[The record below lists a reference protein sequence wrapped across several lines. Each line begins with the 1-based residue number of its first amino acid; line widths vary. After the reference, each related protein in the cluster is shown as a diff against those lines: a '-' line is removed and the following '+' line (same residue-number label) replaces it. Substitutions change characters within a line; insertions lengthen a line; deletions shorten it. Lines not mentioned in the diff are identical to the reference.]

1 VAVGVL
7 NNSFAAGQHSREQAA
22 HRLRWR
28 PGSLGQPSSQEPLTV
43 SVQPKIHPQ
52 TTPLRAPASRRYQ
65 SPGYRAKK
73 VLLGPALRTSAL
85 VHERISKRVALAV
98 FSSDPISSTAYATE
112 EILLVLVFAGA
123 AATGLALPISVAI
136 AGLLGI
142 LVLSYRQIIKAYSSS
157 GGAYVVSRD
166 NFGGLV
172 ASVAGSAL
180 IIDYILTVAVSVS
193 AGTAALTSAFHVLE
207 PWRVA
212 IAVGFVVLLAWGN
225 LRGLRESGRVFA
237 VPTYLYVAGM
247 AMVVLWGIWRWAF
260 GGLGP
265 IQYGPTEAP
274 QLEGFGAALAPVS
287 LFLVL
292 HAFSAGVTAL
302 TGVEAISNGV
312 SAFKEP
318 QARNARTTLV
328 GMAAIM
334 AFLFMGITFLATRF
348 DARPF
353 ADGNPTL
360 VAQLARHV
368 LGNPAAFIAIQVATL
383 AILVLAANTSFS
395 SFPLLASFAADDAI
409 LPRQL
414 RKRGHRLV
422 YSNGILVLSAA
433 AIFLVIAFRADTHHL
448 IPLYA
453 IGVVTSFTL
462 SQSGMARRH
471 LRLREPGWR
480 KGLLINGT
488 GGVITLVVLVV
499 IAVTKFADGAWM
511 VCVAIPALV
520 LLLQRVQRTYRAE
533 ITQLKVEASQRL
545 APPKPRHEVIVL
557 LEDLDQAAL
566 AALQYARQLNPL
578 SITALHIVVDPDH
591 ARELA
596 RLWAKVQ
603 IPIPLEL
610 VDAPDRNLP
619 ATVEETVA
627 EMVRPDTEVTVLVPR
642 RRYVGFWR
650 RVLHDQTSAELT
662 KVLGDLDNVNVTIVP
677 YRLRRRSLQAVPP
690 DSHKTAAT
698 RPPDRQPSS

>member
-1 VAVGVL
+1 
-7 NNSFAAGQHSREQAA
+7 
-22 HRLRWR
+22 
-28 PGSLGQPSSQEPLTV
+28 V
-43 SVQPKIHPQ
+43 SVEPKAPLHPLPSQPK
-52 TTPLRAPASRRYQ
+52 RSRRYE
-65 SPGYRAKK
+65 SVGYRAKR
-73 VLLGPALRTSAL
+73 VLLGPALRTNQL
-85 VHERISKRVALAV
+85 THERITKRVALAV

-123 AATGLALPISVAI
+123 AATSLALPISVAI

-172 ASVAGSAL
+172 ASIAGSAL

-193 AGTAALTSAFHVLE
+193 AGTAALTSAFHALE
-207 PWRVA
+207 PWRVV
-212 IAVGFVVLLAWGN
+212 IAVSFVVLLAWGN
-225 LRGLRESGRVFA
+225 LRGLRESGRIFA
-237 VPTYLYVAGM
+237 IPTYLYVAGM
-247 AMVVLWGIWRWAF
+247 AVVVLLGIWRWAF

-265 IQYGPTEAP
+265 IHYSPAEAR
-274 QLEGFGAALAPVS
+274 QLAGYGAALVPVS
-287 LFLVL
+287 LFLIL

-334 AFLFMGITFLATRF
+334 AFLFIGITFLATRF

-353 ADGNPTL
+353 TDGNPTL

-383 AILVLAANTSFS
+383 LILVLAANTSFS
-395 SFPLLASFAADDAI
+395 SFPLLASFAAGDAI

-433 AIFLVIAFRADTHHL
+433 AVFLVIAFGADTHHL

-488 GGVITLVVLVV
+488 GALITLVVLVV
-499 IAVTKFADGAWM
+499 IAVTKFVDGAWM

-533 ITQLKVEASQRL
+533 VTQLKVEASQRL
-545 APPKPRHEVIVL
+545 APPKPRHEVVVL

-566 AALQYARQLNPL
+566 GALQYARQLNPL
-578 SITALHIVVDPDH
+578 SITALHVAVDPDH

-596 RLWAKVQ
+596 HLWSKVN
-603 IPIPLEL
+603 IPISLEI

-662 KVLGDLDNVNVTIVP
+662 KVLGDLENVNVTLVP
-677 YRLRRRSLQAVPP
+677 YRLRRRGGLTPVPSGGTQA
-690 DSHKTAAT
+690 AA
-698 RPPDRQPSS
+698 RPSGRRPSP

>member
-1 VAVGVL
+1 LSVEPKAPL
-7 NNSFAAGQHSREQAA
+7 HPLPSRP
-22 HRLRWR
+22 RR
-28 PGSLGQPSSQEPLTV
+28 
-43 SVQPKIHPQ
+43 
-52 TTPLRAPASRRYQ
+52 SRRYE
-65 SPGYRAKK
+65 SFGYRAKK
-73 VLLGPALRTSAL
+73 LLLGPALRTSQL

-123 AATGLALPISVAI
+123 AATGLALPISIAI
-136 AGLLGI
+136 AGLLAI
-142 LVLSYRQIIKAYSSS
+142 LVASYRQIIKAYSSS

-172 ASVAGSAL
+172 ASIAGSAL
-180 IIDYILTVAVSVS
+180 IIDYILTVAVSVA
-193 AGTAALTSAFHVLE
+193 AGTAALTSAFHGLE
-207 PWRVA
+207 PWRVP

-225 LRGLRESGRVFA
+225 LRGLRESGRIFA
-237 VPTYLYVAGM
+237 VPTYLYVLGM
-247 AMVVLWGIWRWAF
+247 AAVVLLGIWGWAF

-265 IQYGPTEAP
+265 IQYAPSEAP
-274 QLEGFGAALAPVS
+274 QLEGFGAALVPVS
-287 LFLVL
+287 LFLIL
-292 HAFSAGVTAL
+292 HSFSAGVTAL

-312 SAFKEP
+312 SAFREP

-334 AFLFMGITFLATRF
+334 AFLFVGITFLATRF

-368 LGNPAAFIAIQVATL
+368 LDNPAAFIAIQVATL
-383 AILVLAANTSFS
+383 LILVLAANTSFS

-433 AIFLVIAFRADTHHL
+433 AIFLVIAFRADTHQL

-462 SQSGMARRH
+462 SQAGMARRH

-488 GGVITLVVLVV
+488 GGVITLVALVV

-520 LLLQRVQRTYRAE
+520 LLLQRVQRTYRSE
-533 ITQLKVEASQRL
+533 VTQLKVEASQRL
-545 APPKPRHEVIVL
+545 APPKPRHEVVVL

-578 SITALHIVVDPDH
+578 SITALHVAVDPDH

-596 RLWAKVQ
+596 ALWSKVH

-662 KVLGDLDNVNVTIVP
+662 KVLGELENVNVTLVP
-677 YRLRRRSLQAVPP
+677 YRLRRRGGLRPVPSSGTEP
-690 DSHKTAAT
+690 AAT
-698 RPPDRQPSS
+698 QSSGRRSSP

>member
-1 VAVGVL
+1 LSVEPNAPL
-7 NNSFAAGQHSREQAA
+7 HPLPSRPT
-22 HRLRWR
+22 R
-28 PGSLGQPSSQEPLTV
+28 
-43 SVQPKIHPQ
+43 
-52 TTPLRAPASRRYQ
+52 SRRYE
-65 SPGYRAKK
+65 SLGYRAKR
-73 VLLGPALRTSAL
+73 VLLGPALRTNQL
-85 VHERISKRVALAV
+85 VHERITKRIALAV

-123 AATGLALPISVAI
+123 AAVGLALPISVAI

-172 ASVAGSAL
+172 ASIAGSAL

-193 AGTAALTSAFHVLE
+193 AGTAALTSAFHALE
-207 PWRVA
+207 PWRVV
-212 IAVGFVVLLAWGN
+212 IAVSFVVLLAWGN
-225 LRGLRESGRVFA
+225 LRGLRESGRIFA
-237 VPTYLYVAGM
+237 VPTYLYVVGM
-247 AMVVLWGIWRWAF
+247 AVVVVWGIWQWAF

-265 IQYGPTEAP
+265 IQYASSEAP
-274 QLEGFGAALAPVS
+274 QLEGFGVALVPVT

-292 HAFSAGVTAL
+292 HGFSAGVTAL

-334 AFLFMGITFLATRF
+334 AFLFIGITFLATRF

-360 VAQLARHV
+360 VAQLAQHV

-383 AILVLAANTSFS
+383 LILVLAANTSFS
-395 SFPLLASFAADDAI
+395 SFPLLASFAAGDAI

-462 SQSGMARRH
+462 SQAGMARRH

-488 GGVITLVVLVV
+488 GALITLVVLVV
-499 IAVTKFADGAWM
+499 IAITKFADGAWM
-511 VCVAIPALV
+511 VCIAIPALV
-520 LLLQRVQRTYRAE
+520 LLLQRVQRTYRSE

-545 APPKPRHEVIVL
+545 APPKPRHEVVVL
-557 LEDLDQAAL
+557 LEDLDQAAIG
-566 AALQYARQLNPL
+566 ALQYARQLNPL
-578 SITALHIVVDPDH
+578 SITALHVAVDPDH

-596 RLWAKVQ
+596 HLWAKVH
-603 IPIPLEL
+603 IPIPLEI

-662 KVLGDLDNVNVTIVP
+662 KVLGELENVNVTLVP
-677 YRLRRRSLQAVPP
+677 YRLRHRGGLRPVP
-690 DSHKTAAT
+690 SGGTEAAAT
-698 RPPDRQPSS
+698 RSSGRRPTT

>member
-1 VAVGVL
+1 
-7 NNSFAAGQHSREQAA
+7 
-22 HRLRWR
+22 
-28 PGSLGQPSSQEPLTV
+28 V
-43 SVQPKIHPQ
+43 SIQPKA
-52 TTPLRAPASRRYQ
+52 PLKPLPSGPRRSRRYE
-65 SPGYRAKK
+65 SLGYRAKK
-73 VLLGPALRTSAL
+73 LLLGPALRTSQL
-85 VHERISKRVALAV
+85 VHERITKRVALAV

-123 AATGLALPISVAI
+123 AATGLALPLSIAI
-136 AGLLGI
+136 TGLLGI

-172 ASVAGSAL
+172 ASIAGSAL
-180 IIDYILTVAVSVS
+180 IIDYILTVAVSVA
-193 AGTAALTSAFHVLE
+193 AGTAALTSAFHALE
-207 PWRVA
+207 PWRVP

-225 LRGLRESGRVFA
+225 LRGLRESGRMFA
-237 VPTYLYVAGM
+237 VPTYLYVLGM
-247 AMVVLWGIWRWAF
+247 ATVVVLGIWGWAS

-265 IQYGPTEAP
+265 ISYAPAETP
-274 QLEGFGAALAPVS
+274 QLEGFGAALTSVS
-287 LFLVL
+287 LFFVL

-312 SAFKEP
+312 SAFRQP

-328 GMAAIM
+328 SMAAIM
-334 AFLFMGITFLATRF
+334 AFLFIGITFLATRF

-360 VAQLARHV
+360 VAQLAQHV

-383 AILVLAANTSFS
+383 LILVLAANTSFS
-395 SFPLLASFAADDAI
+395 SFPLLASFAAGDAI

-433 AIFLVIAFRADTHHL
+433 AIFLVIAFRADTHQL

-462 SQSGMARRH
+462 SQAGMARRH
-471 LRLREPGWR
+471 LRRREPGWR
-480 KGLLINGT
+480 KGLLITGT
-488 GGVITLVVLVV
+488 GATVTLVALVV
-499 IAVTKFADGAWM
+499 IAITKFADGAWM
-511 VCVAIPALV
+511 VLVAIPALV
-520 LLLQRVQRTYRAE
+520 VLLQRVQRTYRAE
-533 ITQLKVEASQRL
+533 VDQLRVEVSQRL

-578 SITALHIVVDPDH
+578 SITAVHIAVDPDH

-596 RLWAKVQ
+596 ALWSKIH

-610 VDAPDRNLP
+610 IDAPDRNLP

-627 EMVRPDTEVTVLVPR
+627 ELVRPDTEVTVLVPR

-677 YRLRRRSLQAVPP
+677 FRLRRRGGLKPVPS
-690 DSHKTAAT
+690 DSPKTAAT
-698 RPPDRQPSS
+698 RPPGRQSSP

>member
-1 VAVGVL
+1 LSVEPKAPL
-7 NNSFAAGQHSREQAA
+7 HP
-22 HRLRWR
+22 L
-28 PGSLGQPSSQEPLTV
+28 PS
-43 SVQPKIHPQ
+43 HP
-52 TTPLRAPASRRYQ
+52 RRSRRYE
-65 SPGYRAKK
+65 SPGYRAKR
-73 VLLGPALRTSAL
+73 VLLGPALRTSQL
-85 VHERISKRVALAV
+85 THERITKRVALAV

-112 EILLVLVFAGA
+112 EILLVLVFAGS
-123 AATGLALPISVAI
+123 AATALALPISIAI

-142 LVLSYRQIIKAYSSS
+142 LVLSYRQIIKTYSSS

-193 AGTAALTSAFHVLE
+193 AGTAALISAFRVLE

-225 LRGLRESGRVFA
+225 LRGLRESGRIFA
-237 VPTYLYVAGM
+237 VPTYLYVVGM
-247 AMVVLWGIWRWAF
+247 AVVVLWGIWRWAF

-265 IQYGPTEAP
+265 ITYTAVQRPE
-274 QLEGFGAALAPVS
+274 LEGFGATLVPVS

-312 SAFKEP
+312 SAFKQP
-318 QARNARTTLV
+318 QARNARTTLG

-334 AFLFMGITFLATRF
+334 AFLFIGITFLATRF
-348 DARPF
+348 GVRPF
-353 ADGNPTL
+353 EDGNPTL
-360 VAQLARHV
+360 VAQIARHV

-383 AILVLAANTSFS
+383 LILVLAANTSFS

-433 AIFLVIAFRADTHHL
+433 AVFLVVAFRADTHHL

-462 SQSGMARRH
+462 SQAGMARRH
-471 LRLREPGWR
+471 LRLREPGWG

-499 IAVTKFADGAWM
+499 IAITKFVDGAWM

-533 ITQLKVEASQRL
+533 VTQLKVEASQRL
-545 APPKPRHEVIVL
+545 APPKPRHEVVVL
-557 LEDLDQAAL
+557 VEDLDQAAL

-578 SITALHIVVDPDH
+578 SITALHVVVDPDH
-591 ARELA
+591 ARELS
-596 RLWAKVQ
+596 RLWAKVH

-627 EMVRPDTEVTVLVPR
+627 DMVRPDTEVTVLVPR
-642 RRYVGFWR
+642 RRFVGFWR

-662 KVLGDLDNVNVTIVP
+662 KVLGDLENVNVTIVP
-677 YRLRRRSLQAVPP
+677 FRLRRRGGLRPVPSNSTGMAP
-690 DSHKTAAT
+690 T
-698 RPPDRQPSS
+698 RSSTRRSSP

>member
-1 VAVGVL
+1 M
-7 NNSFAAGQHSREQAA
+7 
-22 HRLRWR
+22 
-28 PGSLGQPSSQEPLTV
+28 
-43 SVQPKIHPQ
+43 SVEPKIKP
-52 TTPLRAPASRRYQ
+52 PLEAVPSRPPRSRRYE
-65 SPGYRAKK
+65 SPGYRAKR
-73 VLLGPALRTSAL
+73 VLLGPALRTSQL
-85 VHERISKRVALAV
+85 LHERISKRVALAV

-112 EILLVLVFAGA
+112 EILLVLVFAGT
-123 AATGLALPISVAI
+123 AATALALPISIAI

-193 AGTAALTSAFHVLE
+193 AGTAALTSAFHALE

-225 LRGLRESGRVFA
+225 LRGLRESGRIFA

-247 AMVVLWGIWRWAF
+247 AIVVVLGIWRWAF

-265 IQYGPTEAP
+265 ITYTAVQRP
-274 QLEGFGAALAPVS
+274 QVAGFGATLVPVS

-312 SAFKEP
+312 SAFKQP

-334 AFLFMGITFLATRF
+334 AFLFIGITFLATRF
-348 DARPF
+348 GVRPF
-353 ADGNPTL
+353 EDGNPTL

-368 LGNPAAFIAIQVATL
+368 LGNPLAFVAIQVATL
-383 AILVLAANTSFS
+383 LILVLAANTSFS

-433 AIFLVIAFRADTHHL
+433 AVFLVIAFGADTHHL

-453 IGVVTSFTL
+453 IVVVTSFTL
-462 SQSGMARRH
+462 SQAGMARRH

-488 GGVITLVVLVV
+488 GALITLIVLVV
-499 IAVTKFADGAWM
+499 IAITKFADGAWM

-520 LLLQRVQRTYRAE
+520 LLLQRVQRTYRSE
-533 ITQLKVEASQRL
+533 ITQLKVEASQSL
-545 APPKPRHEVIVL
+545 APPKPRHEVVVL
-557 LEDLDQAAL
+557 VEDLDQAAL
-566 AALQYARQLNPL
+566 GALQYARQLNPL
-578 SITALHIVVDPDH
+578 SITALHVVVDPDH

-596 RLWAKVQ
+596 RLWAKVH
-603 IPIPLEL
+603 IPISLEL

-642 RRYVGFWR
+642 RRFVGFWR

-677 YRLRRRSLQAVPP
+677 FRLRRRGGLRPVP
-690 DSHKTAAT
+690 SNGNGMAAT
-698 RPPDRQPSS
+698 RSSTRRSSP

>member
-1 VAVGVL
+1 MA
-7 NNSFAAGQHSREQAA
+7 
-22 HRLRWR
+22 
-28 PGSLGQPSSQEPLTV
+28 
-43 SVQPKIHPQ
+43 VQPQARPQ
-52 TTPLRAPASRRYQ
+52 PDPSPPARSGRYE
-65 SPGYRAKK
+65 SLGYRAKR
-73 VLLGPALRTSAL
+73 VLLGPALKTTQL
-85 VHERISKRVALAV
+85 VHERITKRVALAV

-112 EILLVLVFAGA
+112 EILLVLVFAGT
-123 AATGLALPISVAI
+123 AATGLALPLSIAI

-142 LVLSYRQIIKAYSSS
+142 LVLSYRQIINAYRSS

-172 ASVAGSAL
+172 ASIAGSAL
-180 IIDYILTVAVSVS
+180 IIDYILTVAVSVA
-193 AGTAALTSAFHVLE
+193 AGTAALTSAFHALE

-225 LRGLRESGRVFA
+225 LRGLRESGQIFA
-237 VPTYLYVAGM
+237 VPTYLYVLGM
-247 AMVVLWGIWRWAF
+247 ATVVVLGIWRWAF
-260 GGLGP
+260 DGLGP
-265 IQYGPTEAP
+265 ISYPPAEARE
-274 QLEGFGAALAPVS
+274 LEGYGAALVSVS
-287 LFLVL
+287 LFLIL

-312 SAFKEP
+312 SAFKQP
-318 QARNARTTLV
+318 QAHNARTTLV

-334 AFLFMGITFLATRF
+334 AFLFIGITFLATRF
-348 DARPF
+348 AARPF

-360 VAQLARHV
+360 VAQLAGHV
-368 LGNPAAFIAIQVATL
+368 LDNQAAFVAIQVATL
-383 AILVLAANTSFS
+383 LILVLAANTSFS
-395 SFPLLASFAADDAI
+395 SFPLLASFAAGDAI

-462 SQSGMARRH
+462 SQAGMARRH

-488 GGVITLVVLVV
+488 GGAITLVVLVI
-499 IAVTKFADGAWM
+499 IAVTKFTDGAWM
-511 VCVAIPALV
+511 VCLAIPALV
-520 LLLQRVQRTYRAE
+520 LLLQRVQRTYRSE
-533 ITQLKVEASQRL
+533 ITQLRVEASQRL

-566 AALQYARQLNPL
+566 GALQYARQLNPL
-578 SITALHIVVDPDH
+578 SITAVHVAVDPDH

-596 RLWAKVQ
+596 RLWSKVD
-603 IPIPLEL
+603 IPIPLE
-610 VDAPDRNLP
+610 VIDAPDRNLP
-619 ATVEETVA
+619 ATVEEVVA
-627 EMVRPDTEVTVLVPR
+627 EQVRPDTEVTVLVPR
-642 RRYVGFWR
+642 RRYVGFWS

-662 KVLGDLDNVNVTIVP
+662 KVLSDLGNVNVMIVP
-677 YRLRRRSLQAVPP
+677 FRLRRRRGLEPIPS
-690 DSHKTAAT
+690 DGSKTTT
-698 RPPDRQPSS
+698 RPPHQSSP

>member
-1 VAVGVL
+1 LSV
-7 NNSFAAGQHSREQAA
+7 
-22 HRLRWR
+22 
-28 PGSLGQPSSQEPLTV
+28 EP
-43 SVQPKIHPQ
+43 K
-52 TTPLRAPASRRYQ
+52 TPLKPLPSRPRRSRRYE
-65 SPGYRAKK
+65 SLGYRAKR
-73 VLLGPALRTSAL
+73 VLLGPALRTSQL
-85 VHERISKRVALAV
+85 THERITKRIALAV

-172 ASVAGSAL
+172 ASIAGSAL
-180 IIDYILTVAVSVS
+180 IIDYVLTVAVSVS

-207 PWRVA
+207 PWRVV
-212 IAVGFVVLLAWGN
+212 IAVGFVAMLAWGN
-225 LRGLRESGRVFA
+225 LRGLRESGRIFA
-237 VPTYLYVAGM
+237 VPTYLYVFGM
-247 AMVVLWGIWRWAF
+247 AVVVLLGTWRWAF

-265 IQYGPTEAP
+265 IRYAPSEAP
-274 QLEGFGAALAPVS
+274 QLEGFGAALVPVS
-287 LFLVL
+287 LFLIL

-334 AFLFMGITFLATRF
+334 AFLFIGITFLATRF
-348 DARPF
+348 QARPF

-360 VAQLARHV
+360 VAQLAQHV

-383 AILVLAANTSFS
+383 LILVLAANTSFS

-433 AIFLVIAFRADTHHL
+433 AVFLVVAFQADTHHL

-462 SQSGMARRH
+462 SQAGMARRH

-488 GGVITLVVLVV
+488 GALITLVVLIV
-499 IAVTKFADGAWM
+499 IAITKFVDGAWM

-533 ITQLKVEASQRL
+533 ITQLKVEASQQL
-545 APPKPRHEVIVL
+545 APPKPRHEVVVL

-566 AALQYARQLNPL
+566 GALQYARQLNPL
-578 SITALHIVVDPDH
+578 SITALHVAVDPDH

-596 RLWAKVQ
+596 HLWSKVR
-603 IPIPLEL
+603 IPIQLEII
-610 VDAPDRNLP
+610 DAPDRNLP

-662 KVLGDLDNVNVTIVP
+662 KVLGDLDNVNVTLVP
-677 YRLRRRSLQAVPP
+677 YRLRRRGGLKSVPP
-690 DSHKTAAT
+690 GSSETAAT
-698 RPPDRQPSS
+698 RSFDRRSSP

>member
-1 VAVGVL
+1 MSVEPKAPL
-7 NNSFAAGQHSREQAA
+7 SPLPSR
-22 HRLRWR
+22 
-28 PGSLGQPSSQEPLTV
+28 
-43 SVQPKIHPQ
+43 PK
-52 TTPLRAPASRRYQ
+52 RSRRYE
-65 SPGYRAKK
+65 SFGYRAKR
-73 VLLGPALRTSAL
+73 VLLGPALRTSQLA
-85 VHERISKRVALAV
+85 HQRITKRVALAV

-142 LVLSYRQIIKAYSSS
+142 LVLSYRQIIKTYSSS

-172 ASVAGSAL
+172 ASIAGSAL

-193 AGTAALTSAFHVLE
+193 AGTAALTSAFRVLE
-207 PWRVA
+207 PWRVL

-225 LRGLRESGRVFA
+225 LRGLRESGRIFA
-237 VPTYLYVAGM
+237 VPTYLYVLGM
-247 AMVVLWGIWRWAF
+247 AVVVVWGIWRWAF

-265 IQYGPTEAP
+265 IQYTPSEAP
-274 QLEGFGAALAPVS
+274 QLEGFGAALVPVS
-287 LFLVL
+287 LFLIL

-312 SAFKEP
+312 SAFKQP

-328 GMAAIM
+328 GMAANM
-334 AFLFMGITFLATRF
+334 AFLFIGITFLATRF

-353 ADGNPTL
+353 TDGNPTL

-383 AILVLAANTSFS
+383 LILVLAANTSFS

-433 AIFLVIAFRADTHHL
+433 AVFLVIAFRADTHHL

-480 KGLLINGT
+480 KGLLINGA
-488 GGVITLVVLVV
+488 GALITLVVLVV
-499 IAVTKFADGAWM
+499 IAITKFADGAWM
-511 VCVAIPALV
+511 VCLAIPALV
-520 LLLQRVQRTYRAE
+520 LLLQRVQRTYRSE

-578 SITALHIVVDPDH
+578 SVTALHVAVDPDH

-596 RLWAKVQ
+596 HLWAKVN
-603 IPIPLEL
+603 IPIPLEI

-642 RRYVGFWR
+642 RRFVGFWR

-662 KVLGDLDNVNVTIVP
+662 KVLGDLENVNVTLVP
-677 YRLRRRSLQAVPP
+677 YRLRRRGGLRPVP
-690 DSHKTAAT
+690 SNSAETAAT
-698 RPPDRQPSS
+698 RSSNRRSSP

>member
-1 VAVGVL
+1 VI
-7 NNSFAAGQHSREQAA
+7 
-22 HRLRWR
+22 
-28 PGSLGQPSSQEPLTV
+28 QPSSGAPTL
-43 SVQPKIHPQ
+43 SIQPEV
-52 TTPLRAPASRRYQ
+52 PLRPLPSRPARSRRYE
-65 SPGYRAKK
+65 SFGYRAKR
-73 VLLGPALRTSAL
+73 VLLGPALRTSQL

-123 AATGLALPISVAI
+123 AATALALPISVAI

-142 LVLSYRQIIKAYSSS
+142 LVLSYRQIIHAYSSS

-172 ASVAGSAL
+172 ASIAGSAL

-207 PWRVA
+207 PWRVV
-212 IAVGFVVLLAWGN
+212 IAVGFVVMLAWGN
-225 LRGLRESGRVFA
+225 LRGLRESGRIFA
-237 VPTYLYVAGM
+237 VPTYLYVFGM
-247 AMVVLWGIWRWAF
+247 AVVVLWGIWRWAF
-260 GGLGP
+260 DGLGP
-265 IQYGPTEAP
+265 IQYAPSEAP
-274 QLEGFGAALAPVS
+274 QLEGFGAALVPVS
-287 LFLVL
+287 LFLIL

-312 SAFKEP
+312 SAFKQP

-334 AFLFMGITFLATRF
+334 AFLFIGITFLATRF
-348 DARPF
+348 HARPF
-353 ADGNPTL
+353 HDGNPTL
-360 VAQLARHV
+360 VAQLAQYV

-383 AILVLAANTSFS
+383 LILVLAANTSFS

-462 SQSGMARRH
+462 AQAGMARRH

-488 GGVITLVVLVV
+488 GAVITLVVLVV
-499 IAVTKFADGAWM
+499 IAITKFADGAWM

-533 ITQLKVEASQRL
+533 ITQLRVEASQRL

-578 SITALHIVVDPDH
+578 TITALHVAIDPDH
-591 ARELA
+591 ARELC
-596 RLWAKVQ
+596 RLWAKVD
-603 IPIPLEL
+603 IPIPLEV
-610 VDAPDRNLP
+610 VDSPDRNLP

-677 YRLRRRSLQAVPP
+677 YRLRRRGSLRSVPDGP
-690 DSHKTAAT
+690 TTAAT
-698 RPPDRQPSS
+698 QTPDRGASQ

>member
-1 VAVGVL
+1 
-7 NNSFAAGQHSREQAA
+7 
-22 HRLRWR
+22 
-28 PGSLGQPSSQEPLTV
+28 V
-43 SVQPKIHPQ
+43 SVQPKTHPQ
-52 TTPLRAPASRRYQ
+52 PTPLRAPASRRYQ
-65 SPGYRAKK
+65 SLGYRAKK
-73 VLLGPALRTSAL
+73 VLLGPALRTSQL
-85 VHERISKRVALAV
+85 VHERITKRVALAV

-123 AATGLALPISVAI
+123 AATGLALPLSIAI

-172 ASVAGSAL
+172 ASIAGSAL
-180 IIDYILTVAVSVS
+180 IIDYILTVAVSVA
-193 AGTAALTSAFHVLE
+193 AGTAALTSAFHALE
-207 PWRVA
+207 PWRVL

-225 LRGLRESGRVFA
+225 LRGLRESGRMFA
-237 VPTYLYVAGM
+237 VPTYLYVLGM
-247 AMVVLWGIWRWAF
+247 ATVVVLGIWGWAF
-260 GGLGP
+260 GNLGP
-265 IQYGPTEAP
+265 ISYAPAETP
-274 QLEGFGAALAPVS
+274 QLEGFGAALTSVS
-287 LFLVL
+287 LFFVL

-312 SAFKEP
+312 SAFRQP

-328 GMAAIM
+328 SMALIM
-334 AFLFMGITFLATRF
+334 AFLFIGITFLATRF

-360 VAQLARHV
+360 VAQLAQHV
-368 LGNPAAFIAIQVATL
+368 LDNPAAFIAIQVATL
-383 AILVLAANTSFS
+383 LILVLAANTSFS

-433 AIFLVIAFRADTHHL
+433 AIFLVLAFRADTHQL

-462 SQSGMARRH
+462 SQAGMARRH

-480 KGLLINGT
+480 KGLLITGT
-488 GGVITLVVLVV
+488 GGVITLVALVV

-533 ITQLKVEASQRL
+533 VDQLRVEVSQRL

-578 SITALHIVVDPDH
+578 SITAVHIAVDPDH

-596 RLWAKVQ
+596 QLWSKVH

-610 VDAPDRNLP
+610 IDAPDRNLP

-627 EMVRPDTEVTVLVPR
+627 EMIRPDTEVTVLVPR

-662 KVLGDLDNVNVTIVP
+662 KVLGDLDNVNVTLVP
-677 YRLRRRSLQAVPP
+677 FRLRRRGGLRPVPS
-690 DSHKTAAT
+690 DGDGTAAT
-698 RPPDRQPSS
+698 RSSNRRSSP

>member
-1 VAVGVL
+1 
-7 NNSFAAGQHSREQAA
+7 
-22 HRLRWR
+22 
-28 PGSLGQPSSQEPLTV
+28 
-43 SVQPKIHPQ
+43 
-52 TTPLRAPASRRYQ
+52 
-65 SPGYRAKK
+65 
-73 VLLGPALRTSAL
+73 LL
-85 VHERISKRVALAV
+85 HQRISKRVALAV

-112 EILLVLVFAGA
+112 EILLVLVFAGT
-123 AATGLALPISVAI
+123 AATALALPISIAI

-142 LVLSYRQIIKAYSSS
+142 LVLSYRQIIKVYSSS

-180 IIDYILTVAVSVS
+180 IIDYVLTVAVSVS
-193 AGTAALTSAFHVLE
+193 AGTAALTSAFHALE
-207 PWRVA
+207 PWRVP

-225 LRGLRESGRVFA
+225 LRGLRESGRIFA
-237 VPTYLYVAGM
+237 IPTYLYVVGM
-247 AMVVLWGIWRWAF
+247 AIVVLLGIWHWAF
-260 GGLGP
+260 GDLGP
-265 IQYGPTEAP
+265 ITYTTVQQP
-274 QLEGFGAALAPVS
+274 QVAGFGAALVPVT

-312 SAFKEP
+312 SAFKQP

-328 GMAAIM
+328 GMAVIM
-334 AFLFMGITFLATRF
+334 AFLFIGITFLATRF
-348 DARPF
+348 GVRPF
-353 ADGNPTL
+353 EDGNPTL

-368 LGNPAAFIAIQVATL
+368 LGNPAAFITIQVATL
-383 AILVLAANTSFS
+383 LILVLAANTSFS

-433 AIFLVIAFRADTHHL
+433 AVFLVIAFRADTHHL

-462 SQSGMARRH
+462 SQAGMARRH

-480 KGLLINGT
+480 KGLVINGT
-488 GGVITLVVLVV
+488 GALITLIVLVV
-499 IAVTKFADGAWM
+499 IAITKFADGAWM
-511 VCVAIPALV
+511 VCIAIPALV
-520 LLLQRVQRTYRAE
+520 LLLQRVQRTYRLE

-545 APPKPRHEVIVL
+545 APPKPRHEVVVL
-557 LEDLDQAAL
+557 VEDLDQAAL
-566 AALQYARQLNPL
+566 GALQYARQLNPL
-578 SITALHIVVDPDH
+578 SITALHVVVDPDH

-596 RLWAKVQ
+596 HLWAKVH

-642 RRYVGFWR
+642 RRFVGFWR

-677 YRLRRRSLQAVPP
+677 FRLRNRRGLTPVPSTSTETGPTLSSIRRSP
-690 DSHKTAAT
+690 
-698 RPPDRQPSS
+698 

>member
-1 VAVGVL
+1 LSVEPKAPL
-7 NNSFAAGQHSREQAA
+7 QPLPSR
-22 HRLRWR
+22 
-28 PGSLGQPSSQEPLTV
+28 
-43 SVQPKIHPQ
+43 PK
-52 TTPLRAPASRRYQ
+52 RSRRYE
-65 SPGYRAKK
+65 SLGYRAKR
-73 VLLGPALRTSAL
+73 VLLGPALRTNQL
-85 VHERISKRVALAV
+85 VHERITKRVALAV

-123 AATGLALPISVAI
+123 AATSLALPISVAI

-193 AGTAALTSAFHVLE
+193 AGTAALTSAFHALE
-207 PWRVA
+207 PWRVV
-212 IAVGFVVLLAWGN
+212 IAVSFVVLLAWGN
-225 LRGLRESGRVFA
+225 LRGLRESGRIFA
-237 VPTYLYVAGM
+237 VPTYLYVVGM
-247 AMVVLWGIWRWAF
+247 AVVVLLGIWQWAF

-265 IQYGPTEAP
+265 IQYPPTEQP
-274 QLEGFGAALAPVS
+274 QLEGFGVALVPVT
-287 LFLVL
+287 LFLIL

-312 SAFKEP
+312 SAFKQP

-328 GMAAIM
+328 GMAAVM
-334 AFLFMGITFLATRF
+334 AFLFIGITFLATRF

-395 SFPLLASFAADDAI
+395 SFPLLASFAADDAL

-433 AIFLVIAFRADTHHL
+433 AVFLVIAFEADTHHL

-462 SQSGMARRH
+462 SQAGMARRH

-480 KGLLINGT
+480 KGLVINGT
-488 GGVITLVVLVV
+488 GALITLIVLVV
-499 IAVTKFADGAWM
+499 IAITKFADGAWM

-520 LLLQRVQRTYRAE
+520 LLLQRVQRTYRSE
-533 ITQLKVEASQRL
+533 VTQLKVEASQRL
-545 APPKPRHEVIVL
+545 APPKPRHEVVVL

-566 AALQYARQLNPL
+566 GALQYARQLNPL
-578 SITALHIVVDPDH
+578 SITALHVAVDPDH

-596 RLWAKVQ
+596 HLWAKVH
-603 IPIPLEL
+603 IPIPLEI

-662 KVLGDLDNVNVTIVP
+662 KVLGELENVNVTLVP
-677 YRLRRRSLQAVPP
+677 YRLRHRGGLRPVPSSSTETATTRS
-690 DSHKTAAT
+690 
-698 RPPDRQPSS
+698 PDRRTSL

>member
-1 VAVGVL
+1 LSVEPKAPL
-7 NNSFAAGQHSREQAA
+7 KPLPSR
-22 HRLRWR
+22 
-28 PGSLGQPSSQEPLTV
+28 
-43 SVQPKIHPQ
+43 PK
-52 TTPLRAPASRRYQ
+52 RSRRYE
-65 SPGYRAKK
+65 SFGYRAKR
-73 VLLGPALRTSAL
+73 VLLGPALRTSQL

-123 AATGLALPISVAI
+123 AATGLALPLSIAI
-136 AGLLGI
+136 TGLLGI
-142 LVLSYRQIIKAYSSS
+142 LVLSYRQIINTYRSS

-166 NFGGLV
+166 NFGPLV

-180 IIDYILTVAVSVS
+180 IIDYILTVAVSVA
-193 AGTAALTSAFHVLE
+193 AGTAALTSAFHALE
-207 PWRVA
+207 PWRVP

-225 LRGLRESGRVFA
+225 LRGLRESGRIFA
-237 VPTYLYVAGM
+237 VPTYLYVLGM
-247 AMVVLWGIWRWAF
+247 ATVVVLGIWGWAY
-260 GGLGP
+260 GSLGP
-265 IQYGPTEAP
+265 IHYGPAELR
-274 QLEGFGAALAPVS
+274 QLEGYGAALTSVS
-287 LFLVL
+287 LFFVL

-312 SAFKEP
+312 SAFRRPE
-318 QARNARTTLV
+318 ARNARTTLIY
-328 GMAAIM
+328 MAAIM
-334 AFLFMGITFLATRF
+334 AFLFIGITFLATRF

-368 LGNPAAFIAIQVATL
+368 LQNPAAFVAIQVATL
-383 AILVLAANTSFS
+383 LILVLAANTSFS
-395 SFPLLASFAADDAI
+395 SFPLLASFAAGDAI

-422 YSNGILVLSAA
+422 HSNGILVLSAA
-433 AIFLVIAFRADTHHL
+433 AIFLVIAFRADTHQL

-462 SQSGMARRH
+462 SQAGMARRH
-471 LRLREPGWR
+471 LHRREPGWR
-480 KGLLINGT
+480 KGLLITGT
-488 GGVITLVVLVV
+488 GATVTLVALIV

-511 VCVAIPALV
+511 VCLAIPALV
-520 LLLQRVQRTYRAE
+520 LLLQRVQRTYSSE
-533 ITQLKVEASQRL
+533 VDQLRVEVFQQL

-557 LEDLDQAAL
+557 VEDLDRAAL
-566 AALQYARQLNPL
+566 GALQYARQLNPL
-578 SITALHIVVDPDH
+578 SITALHVAVDPDH

-596 RLWAKVQ
+596 RLWSKVH
-603 IPIPLEL
+603 IPIPLEII
-610 VDAPDRNLP
+610 DAPDRNLP

-627 EMVRPDTEVTVLVPR
+627 EQVRPDTEVTVLVPR

-662 KVLGDLDNVNVTIVP
+662 KVLGDIDNVNVTIVP
-677 YRLRRRSLQAVPP
+677 FRLRQRHRLKPVPSTGP
-690 DSHKTAAT
+690 QTAAT
-698 RPPDRQPSS
+698 RPPDHGASR

>member
-1 VAVGVL
+1 MPPRRSCWSWCSRGSAAV
-7 NNSFAAGQHSREQAA
+7 
-22 HRLRWR
+22 
-28 PGSLGQPSSQEPLTV
+28 
-43 SVQPKIHPQ
+43 
-52 TTPLRAPASRRYQ
+52 
-65 SPGYRAKK
+65 
-73 VLLGPALRTSAL
+73 
-85 VHERISKRVALAV
+85 
-98 FSSDPISSTAYATE
+98 
-112 EILLVLVFAGA
+112 
-123 AATGLALPISVAI
+123 GLALPISVAI

-172 ASVAGSAL
+172 ASIAGSAL

-193 AGTAALTSAFHVLE
+193 AARPPSPRPST
-207 PWRVA
+207 PWSRGGW
-212 IAVGFVVLLAWGN
+212 IAVGFVVVLAWGN
-225 LRGLRESGRVFA
+225 LRGLRESGRIFA
-237 VPTYLYVAGM
+237 IPTYLYVAGM
-247 AMVVLWGIWRWAF
+247 AVVVLWGIWQWAF
-260 GGLGP
+260 GGLGRS
-265 IQYGPTEAP
+265 QYAPEAGR
-274 QLEGFGAALAPVS
+274 QQQEGAALVPVS
-287 LFLVL
+287 LFLIL

-312 SAFKEP
+312 SAFRNPGP
-318 QARNARTTLV
+318 QRPHHPGRHGRHHGLPLHRHHLPGHPFRRPTIRAR
-328 GMAAIM
+328 
-334 AFLFMGITFLATRF
+334 
-348 DARPF
+348 
-353 ADGNPTL
+353 NPTL

-383 AILVLAANTSFS
+383 LILVLAANTSFS

-433 AIFLVIAFRADTHHL
+433 AVFLIVFEADTHHL

-462 SQSGMARRH
+462 AQSGMARRH
-471 LRLREPGWR
+471 LRLRQPGWR

-488 GGVITLVVLVV
+488 GALITLVVLVV
-499 IAVTKFADGAWM
+499 IAITKFADGAWM
-511 VCVAIPALV
+511 VCIAIPALV
-520 LLLQRVQRTYRAE
+520 LLLQRVQRTYRSRGDPAQGGGLPAPGP
-533 ITQLKVEASQRL
+533 TQATARGRRPLGGSRPGGHRRPAVR
-545 APPKPRHEVIVL
+545 PPA
-557 LEDLDQAAL
+557 Q
-566 AALQYARQLNPL
+566 PL
-578 SITALHIVVDPDH
+578 SITALHVAVDPDRPR
-591 ARELA
+591 AGPPLGQVR
-596 RLWAKVQ
+596 

-662 KVLGDLDNVNVTIVP
+662 KVLGELENVNVTLVP
-677 YRLRRRSLQAVPP
+677 YRLRHRGGLRPVPSSSTEAAASWASNRRSSP
-690 DSHKTAAT
+690 
-698 RPPDRQPSS
+698 

>member
-1 VAVGVL
+1 
-7 NNSFAAGQHSREQAA
+7 
-22 HRLRWR
+22 
-28 PGSLGQPSSQEPLTV
+28 V
-43 SVQPKIHPQ
+43 SVEPKAPLHPLPSQPK
-52 TTPLRAPASRRYQ
+52 RSRRYE
-65 SPGYRAKK
+65 SVGYRAKR
-73 VLLGPALRTSAL
+73 VLLGPALRTNQL
-85 VHERISKRVALAV
+85 THERITKRVALAV

-123 AATGLALPISVAI
+123 AATSLALPISVAI

-172 ASVAGSAL
+172 ASIAGSAL

-193 AGTAALTSAFHVLE
+193 AGTAALTSAFHALE
-207 PWRVA
+207 PWRVV
-212 IAVGFVVLLAWGN
+212 IAVSFVVLLAWGN
-225 LRGLRESGRVFA
+225 LRGLRESGRIFA
-237 VPTYLYVAGM
+237 IPTYLYVVGM
-247 AMVVLWGIWRWAF
+247 AVVVLLGIWRWAF

-265 IQYGPTEAP
+265 IHYSPAEAH
-274 QLEGFGAALAPVS
+274 QLAGYGAALVPVS
-287 LFLVL
+287 LFLIL

-312 SAFKEP
+312 SAFREP

-334 AFLFMGITFLATRF
+334 AFLFIGITFLATRF
-348 DARPF
+348 DVRPF
-353 ADGNPTL
+353 TGGNPTL

-383 AILVLAANTSFS
+383 LILVLAANTSFS
-395 SFPLLASFAADDAI
+395 SFPLLASFAAGDAI

-433 AIFLVIAFRADTHHL
+433 AVFLVIAFGADTHHL

-488 GGVITLVVLVV
+488 GALITLVVLVV
-499 IAVTKFADGAWM
+499 IAVTKFVDGAWM

-533 ITQLKVEASQRL
+533 VTQLKVEASQRL
-545 APPKPRHEVIVL
+545 APPKPRHEVVVL

-566 AALQYARQLNPL
+566 GALQYARQLNPL
-578 SITALHIVVDPDH
+578 SITALHVAVDPDH

-596 RLWAKVQ
+596 HLWSKVN
-603 IPIPLEL
+603 IPISLEI

-662 KVLGDLDNVNVTIVP
+662 KVLGDLENVNVTLVP
-677 YRLRRRSLQAVPP
+677 YRLRHRGGLTPV
-690 DSHKTAAT
+690 
-698 RPPDRQPSS
+698 PSSSTQAARSTGRRPSP

>member
-1 VAVGVL
+1 
-7 NNSFAAGQHSREQAA
+7 
-22 HRLRWR
+22 
-28 PGSLGQPSSQEPLTV
+28 
-43 SVQPKIHPQ
+43 
-52 TTPLRAPASRRYQ
+52 
-65 SPGYRAKK
+65 
-73 VLLGPALRTSAL
+73 
-85 VHERISKRVALAV
+85 
-98 FSSDPISSTAYATE
+98 
-112 EILLVLVFAGA
+112 VLVFAGTA
-123 AATGLALPISVAI
+123 AVGLALPLSVAI

-207 PWRVA
+207 PWRVV

-225 LRGLRESGRVFA
+225 LRGLRESGRIFA
-237 VPTYLYVAGM
+237 VPAYLYVLGM
-247 AMVVLWGIWRWAF
+247 ALVVVLGIWRWAF
-260 GGLGP
+260 GDLGP
-265 IQYGPTEAP
+265 IDYDPSEQP

-312 SAFKEP
+312 PAFKRPE
-318 QARNARTTLV
+318 ARNARTTLV
-328 GMAAIM
+328 YMAAIM
-334 AFLFMGITFLATRF
+334 AFLFIGITFLATRF

-360 VAQLARHV
+360 VAQLAEHV

-383 AILVLAANTSFS
+383 LILVLAANTSFS
-395 SFPLLASFAADDAI
+395 SFPLLASFAAGDAI

-433 AIFLVIAFRADTHHL
+433 AIFLVMAFGADTHQL

-462 SQSGMARRH
+462 SQAGMARRH
-471 LRLREPGWR
+471 LRRREPGWR

-488 GGVITLVVLVV
+488 GALITLVVLIV
-499 IAVTKFADGAWM
+499 IAITKFADGAWM

-545 APPKPRHEVIVL
+545 APPKPRHEVVVL

-578 SITALHIVVDPDH
+578 SITALHVAVDPDH

-603 IPIPLEL
+603 IPIPLEV

-619 ATVEETVA
+619 ATVEETIA
-627 EMVRPDTEVTVLVPR
+627 ELVRPDTEVTVLVPR

-650 RVLHDQTSAELT
+650 RLLHDQTSAELT
-662 KVLGDLDNVNVTIVP
+662 KVLGELDNVNVTIVP
-677 YRLRRRSLQAVPP
+677 FRLRRRRRLPSASSDGQL
-690 DSHKTAAT
+690 TATT
-698 RPPDRQPSS
+698 RPPDRQPSMRGP

>member
-1 VAVGVL
+1 
-7 NNSFAAGQHSREQAA
+7 
-22 HRLRWR
+22 
-28 PGSLGQPSSQEPLTV
+28 V
-43 SVQPKIHPQ
+43 SVEPKA
-52 TTPLRAPASRRYQ
+52 PLKPLPSGPRRSRRYE
-65 SPGYRAKK
+65 SVGYRAKR
-73 VLLGPALRTSAL
+73 VLLGPALRTSQL
-85 VHERISKRVALAV
+85 VHERITKRVALAV

-112 EILLVLVFAGA
+112 EILLVLVFAGT
-123 AATGLALPISVAI
+123 AATGLALPLSIAI
-136 AGLLGI
+136 TGLLGI
-142 LVLSYRQIIKAYSSS
+142 LVLSYRQIIDAYRSS

-172 ASVAGSAL
+172 ASIAGSAL

-193 AGTAALTSAFHVLE
+193 AGTAALTSAFDALE
-207 PWRVA
+207 PWRVP

-225 LRGLRESGRVFA
+225 LRGLRESGRMFA
-237 VPTYLYVAGM
+237 VPTYVYVFGM
-247 AMVVLWGIWRWAF
+247 ATVVVLGIWGWAF
-260 GGLGP
+260 GSLGP
-265 IQYGPTEAP
+265 ISYAPAETP
-274 QLEGFGAALAPVS
+274 QLEGFGAALTSVS
-287 LFLVL
+287 VFFVL

-328 GMAAIM
+328 YMAAIM
-334 AFLFMGITFLATRF
+334 AFLFIGITFLATRF
-348 DARPF
+348 AARPF

-360 VAQLARHV
+360 VAQLAQHV

-383 AILVLAANTSFS
+383 LILVLAANTSFS

-433 AIFLVIAFRADTHHL
+433 AIFLVLAFRADTHQL

-462 SQSGMARRH
+462 SQAGMARRH
-471 LRLREPGWR
+471 LRRREPGWR
-480 KGLLINGT
+480 KGLLITAT
-488 GGVITLVVLVV
+488 GATVTLVVLVV

-520 LLLQRVQRTYRAE
+520 LLLQRVQKTYQAE
-533 ITQLKVEASQRL
+533 VGQLRVEASQRL

-578 SITALHIVVDPDH
+578 SITALHVAVDPDH

-596 RLWAKVQ
+596 RLWSKVH
-603 IPIPLEL
+603 IPFPLEI

-662 KVLGDLDNVNVTIVP
+662 KVLGELENVNVTLVP
-677 YRLRRRSLQAVPP
+677 FRLRRRGRLKPVP
-690 DSHKTAAT
+690 SNGHKTAEAH
-698 RPPDRQPSS
+698 RRQPSP